1 MVSCKVFKCILLWPF
16 SPLCALFYK
25 NNSDFFEKKKND
37 LPPDQGHAAGVQ
49 SIFSLLCASCVG
61 KVTALYIEVLA
72 VTEGLASGWT
82 LFD

>member
-1 MVSCKVFKCILLWPF
+1 MPSSTKATVISSK
-16 SPLCALFYK
+16 
-25 NNSDFFEKKKND
+25 KKKND

-82 LFD
+82 LFDLIFSLRVM